1 MKSVAERI
9 KDVGCLRLGVVLTV
23 SACLGCVVLLCVG
36 QVVAARVNPT
46 NQATL
51 CVGMVVTGRT
61 QVGVWWQ
68 SIFMSRLMIAATS
81 PYTLCTGIPWPSS
94 LPAVGEAAFPP

>member
-9 KDVGCLRLGVVLTV
+9 KEVGCLRLGVVLTV

-68 SIFMSRLMIAATS
+68 SLFMSRLMPATLS
-81 PYTLCTGIPWPSS
+81 PYAVCTNVPW
-94 LPAVGEAAFPP
+94 LPFLPPMGEIAFPP